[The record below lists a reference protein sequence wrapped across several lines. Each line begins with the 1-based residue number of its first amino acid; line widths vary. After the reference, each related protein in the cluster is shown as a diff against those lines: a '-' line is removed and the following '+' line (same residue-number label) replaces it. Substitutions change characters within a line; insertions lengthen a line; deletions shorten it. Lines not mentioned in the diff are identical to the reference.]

1 MEFLWQG
8 LLSITWQQAVMYVV
22 GALLIYLAVEKGF
35 EPALL
40 LGMVLAAQLIGWLQ
54 KKSGVTLQTVSPEAK
69 TAKVLHPVL
78 PIGFVVAVLGA
89 LLLFQTYFIGPIT
102 WVIKE
107 IPA

>member
-1 MEFLWQG
+1 MINIREVAK
-8 LLSITWQQAVMYVV
+8 IA
-22 GALLIYLAVEKGF
+22 
-35 EPALL
+35 
-40 LGMVLAAQLIGWLQ
+40 
-54 KKSGVTLQTVSPEAK
+54 GVSPSTVSRVINGSAKVSPKK
-69 TAKVLHPVL
+69 TAKVLHPML